1 MRLLGPSDMLSVAT
15 HLRDGMTSV
24 LEEFSTLGALIHRG
38 GVFLSRAEALL
49 GDAEA
54 LLARATATLA
64 QAEST
69 LRGAS
74 ATVAEA
80 AAGSLMASKALHD
93 TQELL
98 RRTDAVLGEL
108 ETSPLPEVAAAV
120 AEAHAALA
128 ADTKIGT
135 ETHDGQH
142 SQDDHG

>member
-1 MRLLGPSDMLSVAT
+1 
-15 HLRDGMTSV
+15 
-24 LEEFSTLGALIHRG
+24 
-38 GVFLSRAEALL
+38 
-49 GDAEA
+49 
-54 LLARATATLA
+54 
-64 QAEST
+64 
-69 LRGAS
+69 
-74 ATVAEA
+74 
-80 AAGSLMASKALHD
+80 MASKALHD